1 MTKQNYIYLF
11 ELDPVRESDD
21 EILAGLSAIHDEIV
35 RNGNAVVLT
44 YEQLIDSQVFFS
56 LMADRAF
63 YQDVLQLFRQG
74 CIQISQSGDIRTA
87 VQYLLRKLDRKLDD
101 RRPFLSLPLQFT
113 QGRLIALTRRSLLY
127 SDLSELREYLEG
139 GCRSDREVEGLFLQ
153 SLSIARLRTGR
164 PVRFCQTGGCGRMAS
179 VLGNIRNESLISIQE
194 KLCRHLHSFLGLQEV
209 VAAGRKD

>member
-44 YEQLIDSQVFFS
+44 YEQLIDSRVFFS

-87 VQYLLRKLDRKLDD
+87 VQYLLRKLDD

-153 SLSIARLRTGR
+153 SLSIAKLRR
-164 PVRFCQTGGCGRMAS
+164 ENPVRFCRMDVCILMVKNNRRGEQNCIFKRYQSHAKKQM
-179 VLGNIRNESLISIQE
+179 II
-194 KLCRHLHSFLGLQEV
+194 
-209 VAAGRKD
+209 